1 MWMPAPIVPAGSRTE
16 SQNLDCIPLQPLAE
30 NVLIPLSCMGVGG
43 IAILKTQKI
52 PPIFISKTIQKT
64 AISMLKTIIAHLT
77 SACPAQPVSAH
88 CDGPCGV
95 YDPASARVTAEA
107 VLSMTQKIK
116 ALEGE
121 GVAYQN
127 TLSRYIA
134 VKEEQAQ
141 KTKEDLL
148 VLWTDYFKPT
158 HLEKYPDLHDT
169 FWKAAKLCS
178 ACKVE
183 VSEEHAKELMAAVEK
198 IHGIFW
204 ATKGR
209 DVKWELAKPA

>member
-1 MWMPAPIVPAGSRTE
+1 MILKQVIAQVKNLFPAPE
-16 SQNLDCIPLQPLAE
+16 
-30 NVLIPLSCMGVGG
+30 
-43 IAILKTQKI
+43 
-52 PPIFISKTIQKT
+52 
-64 AISMLKTIIAHLT
+64 AH
-77 SACPAQPVSAH
+77 AH

-95 YDPASARVTAEA
+95 YDPAAARITAEA
-107 VLSMTQKIK
+107 VVSMTKKII
-116 ALEGE
+116 ALEAPAAGDSAANI
-121 GVAYQN
+121 AYQN

-148 VLWTDYFKPT
+148 ILWTDYFKPV

-183 VSEEHAKELMAAVEK
+183 VSTQHADELMAAVQK
-198 IHGIFW
+198 IHDIFW

-209 DVKWELAKPA
+209 DVSFVKAS

>member
-1 MWMPAPIVPAGSRTE
+1 MLKQIIAKIKNRFPAPEV
-16 SQNLDCIPLQPLAE
+16 
-30 NVLIPLSCMGVGG
+30 
-43 IAILKTQKI
+43 
-52 PPIFISKTIQKT
+52 
-64 AISMLKTIIAHLT
+64 H
-77 SACPAQPVSAH
+77 AH

-95 YDPASARVTAEA
+95 YDPASARITAEA
-107 VLSMTQKIK
+107 VVSMTKKILDLEIPDASDK
-116 ALEGE
+116 AATI
-121 GVAYQN
+121 AYQN

-134 VKEEQAQ
+134 IKEEQAQ

-148 VLWTDYFKPT
+148 ILWTDYFKPV

-183 VSEEHAKELMAAVEK
+183 VSAEHANELMDAVQK
-198 IHGIFW
+198 IHDMFW

-209 DVKWELAKPA
+209 DVSWYKAS